1 MDAIK
6 LRPDLDYDAISGLSA
21 EAREKL
27 KKVRP
32 LTIGQAARIP
42 GVRQGDTALL
52 MVLSRRGL

>member
-6 LRPDLDYDAISGLSA
+6 ISQDTDYSSISGLSA

-27 KKVRP
+27 KAVRP

-42 GVRQGDTALL
+42 GIRQGDIALL
-52 MVLSRRGL
+52 MILSKKR